1 MLSQS
6 DVTDLVHDRL
16 YPLFKAERMR
26 LSWIEKWMGSEHEP
40 IELPANATKEQKTL
54 RDLARTP
61 WLGLV
66 VASTSQ
72 AQIVNGYRSPERTD
86 NSTPW
91 GAWERNA
98 LGRKQHSIHHAANG
112 YGYCYGKALP
122 GDINGERRA
131 KLTAVDPSHAIT
143 VYADELEDEWPMF
156 ALQGRPAGN
165 EWVMKLYDDEY
176 EYFISVGAEGEKVD
190 FIEWRGH
197 EVGVC
202 PFVRYAPFTDLKG
215 RPIGEVEPFI
225 GLAKRLN
232 KNVHDRLLAQHY
244 NSWKIRTVSGIDL
257 GKGLREP
264 TAESSPEE
272 WATYLAEVER
282 RRIKLSQ
289 SEMLVARDPG
299 TKFDT
304 LDETPL
310 DGFVRVD
317 ESDQKTLAAVSQ
329 TPITAFAELSN
340 VSADTIAEIRNGWAQ
355 KVTVRRDGLGD
366 AHAQLLRLAAH
377 IEGDE
382 AGAQDF
388 RARITWQDMQVR
400 SLTQAADALGKLAQM
415 LGVPPEALWSMVP
428 GVETADVDE
437 WKALARRGTARQRL
451 TDIAEAAAQA
461 RQNPAVADL
470 VNRVGNEG

>member
-6 DVTDLVHDRL
+6 DVTDLIHDRL
-16 YPLFKAERMR
+16 YPLFRQERER
-26 LSWIEKWMGSEHEP
+26 LEWIGKWMHSEHEP
-40 IELPANATKEQKTL
+40 IELPANATKEKKTL

-61 WLGLV
+61 D
-66 VASTSQ
+66 Q
-72 AQIVNGYRSPERTD
+72 TD

-91 GAWERNA
+91 GAWERNRFSR
-98 LGRKQHSIHHAANG
+98 LQHSIHHAANG
-112 YGYCYGKALP
+112 YGYCYGKAMP
-122 GDINGERRA
+122 GTIGGERRA
-131 KLTAVDPSHAIT
+131 RLTAVDPSHALT
-143 VYADELEDEWPMF
+143 VYADDLEDEWPMY
-156 ALQGRPAGN
+156 ALHGRPAGN
-165 EWVMKLYDDEY
+165 EWVMKLYDDEF
-176 EYFISVGAEGEKVD
+176 EYFVRVGASGDEVD

-215 RPIGEVEPFI
+215 QPVGEVEPFI
-225 GLAKRLN
+225 NLAKRLN

-244 NSWKIRTVSGIDL
+244 NSWKIRTVSGVDL
-257 GKGLREP
+257 GKGLKEP
-264 TAESSPEE
+264 TAESTVEE
-272 WATYLAEVER
+272 WAEYRAEVER

-289 SEMLVARDPG
+289 SEMLVARDPN

-382 AGAQDF
+382 AAAQDF

-400 SLTQAADALGKLAQM
+400 SLAQAADALGKLTQM

-428 GVETADVDE
+428 GAETADVDE
-437 WKALARRGTARQRL
+437 WKALARRGAARDRL
-451 TDIAEAAAQA
+451 AAIADAAAEA
-461 RQNPAVADL
+461 RQNPTVAGL
-470 VNRVGNEG
+470 VNRLGDAG